1 MKRAKSAEIAAK
13 MKQLGTYKPE
23 FQRTVERLAECY
35 GEMER
40 MKALM
45 TAADDPEAAES
56 AEKRLMTLWDKAL
69 AMEDR
74 LGLTPAGLKKLGIS
88 VVEEKQQEDALSQAL
103 HLLAQ

>member
-1 MKRAKSAEIAAK
+1 
-13 MKQLGTYKPE
+13 
-23 FQRTVERLAECY
+23 
-35 GEMER
+35 
-40 MKALM
+40 
-45 TAADDPEAAES
+45 
-56 AEKRLMTLWDKAL
+56 MTLWDKAL